1 MIVITGSCTEKDF
14 IEALVAEELVDEE
27 LLFFIDAETD

>member
-1 MIVITGSCTEKDF
+1 MVTDSCTEKDF

-27 LLFFIDAETD
+27 LLFFLDAEAE